1 MGGQFIHPEVS
12 LSLKLIFNMK
22 LPWFSKNK
30 LTKEEERI
38 FWSALTL
45 PEEMAEATDFDA
57 WEAIKLDYSIQLPES
72 YSLGKWIYQTQDQ
85 KNLGSCTAMWT
96 THSVQILNVKKRWVV
111 PTTNNIITPDWKD
124 LWSKMWHST
133 TQYDGWDYVEKAVST
148 ALKDWILV
156 KEDWSYASF
165 DAYATDEWTHDDIA
179 IEKMKRYLYQWCPI
193 VWLVKWNR
201 KMWNEMIKGEVKTVP
216 NETTWAHCIALV
228 GWDETGLRFINSRQ
242 ANDAKRLK
250 SRFHITYNVMKQLWW
265 RFNFRYRVLYIK
277 EDELKSS
284 AYLKRKNSHKMVLE
298 VLKKYYPEENSEVKK
313 WIEAYSASVR
323 KFYSELNEEIPK

>member
-1 MGGQFIHPEVS
+1 
-12 LSLKLIFNMK
+12 MK
-22 LPWFSKNK
+22 LPWFSNNK

-57 WEAIKLDYSIQLPES
+57 SEAIKLDYSEELPES
-72 YSLGKWIYQTQDQ
+72 YSLGKRIYQTSNQGW
-85 KNLGSCTAMWT
+85 LGACTSLWT

-156 KEDWSYASF
+156 KEDWSYVSF

-193 VWLVKWNR
+193 VWLIKWNA
-201 KMWNEMIKGEVKTVP
+201 KMWNEMLSWQIKTIPEK
-216 NETTWAHCIALV
+216 TTWAHCIALV
-228 GWDETGLRFINSRQ
+228 GWDKQWLWFVNSWRT
-242 ANDAKRLK
+242 NDEKKLK
-250 SRFHITYNVMKQLWW
+250 CRFHVPYDTMKQLGW
-265 RFNFRYRVLYIK
+265 RWNYRYRVLYSK
-277 EDELKSS
+277 EDEAKS
-284 AYLKRKNSHKMVLE
+284 AEYLKRKNAHLSVLK
-298 VLKKYYPEENSEVKK
+298 VLKKYYPEENSEVRKG
-313 WIEAYSASVR
+313 IEAYSASVR
-323 KFYSELNEEIPK
+323 KFYSELNEEIPL